1 MNSQA
6 GSTIILQTE
15 GYEALVKDRL
25 SKWRQILQARDKK
38 KQTAI
43 LQRRQLIM
51 RPQYSCSL
59 YYSALQQQVLTT
71 ALADVSG
78 EQNLLIFYS
87 NDVIGETEP
96 CG

>member
-1 MNSQA
+1 ML
-6 GSTIILQTE
+6 IVL
-15 GYEALVKDRL
+15 L
-25 SKWRQILQARDKK
+25 SL
-38 KQTAI
+38 
-43 LQRRQLIM
+43 
-51 RPQYSCSL
+51 
-59 YYSALQQQVLTT
+59 SATVLTT